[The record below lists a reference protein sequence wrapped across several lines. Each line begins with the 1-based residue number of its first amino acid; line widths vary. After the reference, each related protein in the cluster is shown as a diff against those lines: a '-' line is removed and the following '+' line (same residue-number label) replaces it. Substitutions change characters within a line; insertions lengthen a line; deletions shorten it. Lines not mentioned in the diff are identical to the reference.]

1 MGLAAAHCNISED
14 MIYFRHIAMTA
25 TLSKPIREAF
35 QKSSVLRSRDL
46 ESLGIWRAILG
57 KLVKSGAIERVG
69 WGLYALPDGEIGEHH
84 TLAEVGKR
92 VPRGIVCLISAL
104 RFHGLTT
111 QQSPD
116 VWLAIDGKAREPK
129 LDSVSIRVVR
139 SSGEAL
145 QAGRVEHTIE
155 GVKVNIYC
163 PAKTVADCF
172 KFRNKIGLDVALEA
186 LRETWRGKRGTMDEL
201 LHYAR
206 ICRVENVM
214 RPYLES
220 LT

>member
-1 MGLAAAHCNISED
+1 MSDNV
-14 MIYFRHIAMTA
+14 IYFRRIGMNA
-25 TLSKPIREAF
+25 TLPHPLRVAF
-35 QKSSVLRSRDL
+35 EKSSVLRSRDL
-46 ESLGIWRAILG
+46 ESFGIWRATLG
-57 KLVKSGAIERVG
+57 KFVESGVIERIG
-69 WGLYALPDGEIGEHH
+69 RGLYALPDGEIGENH

-92 VPRGIVCLISAL
+92 VPKGIVCLISAL

-145 QAGRVEHTIE
+145 EAGREEHTIE

-186 LRETWRGKRGTMDEL
+186 LREAWREKRCTMDEL
-201 LHYAR
+201 LRYAR